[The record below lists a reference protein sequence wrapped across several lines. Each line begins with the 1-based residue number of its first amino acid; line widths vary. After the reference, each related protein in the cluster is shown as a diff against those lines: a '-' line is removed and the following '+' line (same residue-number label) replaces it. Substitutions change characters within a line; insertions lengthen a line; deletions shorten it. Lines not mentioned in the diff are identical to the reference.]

1 MTTKSGLITLFI
13 IITSIVLKA
22 QTTGTV
28 TDTRD
33 GKIYKTITIG
43 TQTWMA
49 ENLNYSTSDSWCYGE
64 SPTNCNGFSRLY
76 TWETAKNVCPSGWHL
91 PTKSEFD
98 ALLSHAGGSGINAY
112 HALKEAGSSG
122 FTSLFGGWRNNKA
135 QFGDLGVHGHYWT
148 STEARSRTA
157 WGMSMNS
164 IMQFS
169 SMRFLYRDW
178 GFSVRCI
185 KD

>member
-1 MTTKSGLITLFI
+1 MKQKTVLITFAI
-13 IITSIVLKA
+13 IINALGLKA
-22 QTTGTV
+22 QITGTF
-28 TDTRD
+28 TDSRD

-49 ENLNYSTSDSWCYGE
+49 ENLNYNTDNSWCYGN
-64 SPTNCNGFSRLY
+64 SSSNCNGFGRLY
-76 TWETAKNVCPSGWHL
+76 TWETAKTVCPSGWHL
-91 PTKSEFD
+91 PSKSEFET
-98 ALLSHAGGSGINAY
+98 LLSYVGGSGVNAF

-122 FTSLFGGWRNNKA
+122 FTALYGGWRNNKG
-135 QFGDLGVHGHYWT
+135 QFGDLGVHGHFWT
-148 STEARSRTA
+148 SSEARSRTA